1 MLNIID
7 LEKRWLRYKLK
18 SYIPHATIAISLIII
33 TILAFVILNS
43 QDTKKEKIAT
53 KQVIQKEPLNIIT
66 SVDKKIKAKIVVTPK
81 IQMQKKEIATEAKKS
96 TTTKLQPSLSFI
108 KEMQN
113 SSLPYYQP
121 SAYKKSKPNTKKQVP
136 PKIDKKKIITQTIII
151 QEPILKKQEI
161 IQKEPEVIKTER
173 IIINRK
179 ETKDDIKNVIKR
191 FKVNNNPAL
200 SLFIA
205 KKYYEIGNYHQSY
218 NYALMTN
225 QINKD
230 IESSW
235 IIFAKSLVK
244 LDKKDKAINTLK
256 EYIKVSDSHTA
267 RLLIEEIQSG
277 SFR

>member
-7 LEKRWLRYKLK
+7 LEKKWVRYKIK
-18 SYIPHATIAISLIII
+18 SYIPHATIVISLVIIS
-33 TILAFVILNS
+33 TIAFIMLNI
-43 QDTKKEKIAT
+43 QDSEEEVLTKKITLKEPVVKVASIDKKT
-53 KQVIQKEPLNIIT
+53 KQNRVI
-66 SVDKKIKAKIVVTPK
+66 TPK
-81 IQMQKKEIATEAKKS
+81 VQIQKKELVTVAKKS

-108 KEMQN
+108 KDMQN

-121 SAYKKSKPNTKKQVP
+121 STYKASKHNSIKQVP
-136 PKIDKKKIITQTIII
+136 PKTDKKKIITQTIILE
-151 QEPILKKQEI
+151 EPIVKKEEI
-161 IQKEPEVIKTER
+161 VQKEPEVIKTER

-200 SLFIA
+200 SLFVA

-218 NYALMTN
+218 NYALITN

-235 IIFAKSLVK
+235 IIFTKSLVK
-244 LDKKDKAINTLK
+244 LGKKDKAMDTLK
-256 EYIKVSDSHTA
+256 EYIKDSDSNSA
-267 RLLIEEIQSG
+267 RLLLEEIQSG
-277 SFR
+277 KFK